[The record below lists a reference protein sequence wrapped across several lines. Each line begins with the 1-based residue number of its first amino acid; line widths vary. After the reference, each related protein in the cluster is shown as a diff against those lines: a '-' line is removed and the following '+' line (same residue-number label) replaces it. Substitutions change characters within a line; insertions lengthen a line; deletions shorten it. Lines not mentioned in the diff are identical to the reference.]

1 MRRGTVSSSSLH
13 GTNIGYSGLLP
24 LSPFP
29 PSFHSPLS
37 FFPSSLLPSPTR
49 AYGEMKEVRT
59 TMPASANSLAT
70 SLILRMFSSRSSGVN
85 PRFLFKPV
93 AGEGGKG

>member
-13 GTNIGYSGLLP
+13 GTNIRYSGLLT
-24 LSPFP
+24 L
-29 PSFHSPLS
+29 
-37 FFPSSLLPSPTR
+37 PSSLHPSLPSPTR

-93 AGEGGKG
+93 VGEGGKG